1 MTAAA
6 LLWGSAFL
14 AFGPIASLLFLIVY
28 QKAQLV
34 IVVTTSAF
42 CFLLSALGASFVW
55 FIFDALGVN
64 HPIAVLLPGVIFQAL
79 MRCAFVAMY
88 HKVEKVIE
96 MSIERHEQQQQREQ
110 QREQQ
115 QGQEPEL
122 PESARLR
129 LELNDW
135 ACGLAAGTGFGGM
148 HAVLLFGTLLASE
161 SGNVGTLL
169 QDSCPG
175 MPALLLSA
183 VNAFSFTILD
193 IVWMLFTFF
202 GMRRRRTPGIDTTLA
217 LANGSYLGN
226 TTTSGNIAL
235 ALCVVTHLVAS
246 LATTPNAF
254 GGGCQ
259 VSIPLLLSIVIFTI
273 YAFVAGVS
281 KIYLPSNQ
289 RRRMPVDGHV
299 D

>member
-1 MTAAA
+1 
-6 LLWGSAFL
+6 
-14 AFGPIASLLFLIVY
+14 
-28 QKAQLV
+28 
-34 IVVTTSAF
+34 
-42 CFLLSALGASFVW
+42 
-55 FIFDALGVN
+55 
-64 HPIAVLLPGVIFQAL
+64 
-79 MRCAFVAMY
+79 
-88 HKVEKVIE
+88 
-96 MSIERHEQQQQREQ
+96 
-110 QREQQ
+110 
-115 QGQEPEL
+115 
-122 PESARLR
+122 
-129 LELNDW
+129 
-135 ACGLAAGTGFGGM
+135 
-148 HAVLLFGTLLASE
+148 
-161 SGNVGTLL
+161 
-169 QDSCPG
+169 
-175 MPALLLSA
+175 
-183 VNAFSFTILD
+183 
-193 IVWMLFTFF
+193 
-202 GMRRRRTPGIDTTLA
+202 MRRRRTPGIDTTLA